1 MPPDMNGREYF
12 VDLNT
17 LTGINTDFRPYTT
30 NTLEP
35 YVTNEPY
42 TTNTTTTF
50 DYFPRNYTS
59 FITEDKLESIIR
71 KICKTV
77 CEHVQLDIT
86 ADELID
92 IVMRDTDDE

>member
-1 MPPDMNGREYF
+1 MPPLDF
-12 VDLNT
+12 HDLDT
-17 LTGINTDFRPYTT
+17 LTGVDTNFRPYTI
-30 NTLEP
+30 NTTYNP
-35 YVTNEPY
+35 YITNEPY
-42 TTNTTTTF
+42 TTNTTTTY
-50 DYFPRNYTS
+50 DYFGRNYGA

-92 IVMRDTDDE
+92 IVMRSTDDE

>member
-1 MPPDMNGREYF
+1 MPPLDF
-12 VDLNT
+12 HDLDT
-17 LTGINTDFRPYTT
+17 LTGLDTNFRPYTIHT
-30 NTLEP
+30 DL
-35 YVTNEPY
+35 EPY
-42 TTNTTTTF
+42 TTYTTTAPYTTDTTTTF
-50 DYFPRNYTS
+50 DYFPRNYTE

-92 IVMRDTDDE
+92 IVMRGTDDE

>member
-1 MPPDMNGREYF
+1 MPPDMNGRDYLT
-12 VDLNT
+12 DLDT
-17 LTGINTDFRPYTT
+17 LTGINTNFRPYTID
-30 NTLEP
+30 TLEP
-35 YVTNEPY
+35 YITTEPY

-50 DYFPRNYTS
+50 DYFPRNYTE

-86 ADELID
+86 ADELVD
-92 IVMRDTDDE
+92 IVMRGTDDE